1 METKH
6 ASGAACPISAQ
17 KVSSS
22 AARVNGVIVTG
33 LLAVA
38 LFTPAKWVLALLAI
52 DFAIKVFARFRYS
65 PICALSRLIAR
76 ALRLPTHPVD
86 AAPKRFAAGL
96 GLVFSLTGLVLGP
109 FAGLWAAYTVVVGTF
124 AVCAALE
131 GFGGFC
137 VGCTVY
143 QVIMSRT
150 SRRARVTSE
159 TA

>member
-17 KVSSS
+17 KVNSS

-65 PICALSRLIAR
+65 PICALSRLVAR
-76 ALRLPTHPVD
+76 TLRLPTHPVD
-86 AAPKRFAAGL
+86 AAPKRFAAAL
-96 GLVFSLTGLVLGP
+96 GLVFSLTGIVLGP
-109 FAGLWAAYTVVVGTF
+109 FAGLWAAYAVVIGSF
-124 AVCAALE
+124 SVCAALE
-131 GFGGFC
+131 GFGGVC
-137 VGCTVY
+137 VGCLIY
-143 QVIMSRT
+143 QAITSRM
-150 SRRARVTSE
+150 SRRARVSSE
-159 TA
+159 TV